1 VKKFDFSEEVE
12 LLGRPDSEHTLP
24 GLAVQIGRADP
35 PEGSTLR
42 WPCCESGL
50 LIRVAGAL
58 TP

>member
-42 WPCCESGL
+42 WQC
-50 LIRVAGAL
+50 
-58 TP
+58 